1 MLSFV
6 FQVIVV
12 DGDLVG
18 QELNFLKSRCFF
30 CHILYLDVR
39 RANVASSR
47 TVTCTWLFSC
57 SFVFTATEI
66 LRRGNSTFIPSETQ
80 PDSFFWQK
88 IYFYRRRLSDPQ
100 ACSLKTW
107 KLTLRITI
115 HVSIAANDSHPREP
129 EGPEKAR
136 VSALPALSLSGIW
149 RRLVVP
155 RELPGGL

>member
-6 FQVIVV
+6 FQVIIV

-30 CHILYLDVR
+30 CHILYLETAYLNVR

-47 TVTCTWLFSC
+47 TVTCTWLSSC
-57 SFVFTATEI
+57 SFVFMATEI
-66 LRRGNSTFIPSETQ
+66 LRRGNSTFIPPETQ
-80 PDSFFWQK
+80 PDSFFRQK

-115 HVSIAANDSHPREP
+115 HVSIAANDLHPREP

-136 VSALPALSLSGIW
+136 VSALPALSLSGI
-149 RRLVVP
+149 
-155 RELPGGL
+155 